1 MRASTRWLLPLL
13 AVAVLVVAW
22 QLVAA
27 GHRYVLPRPWA
38 VIQQLW
44 HFPGSYLHS
53 GRVTLVEA
61 LIGLLIGFAS
71 AVVVALIM
79 SRIPL
84 VARAVLP
91 LAVILNVTPVVAIAP
106 GLVVAF
112 GFGLGPKVI
121 VTAVICFFPTLVTTT
136 VGLRSAEPAVIEVM
150 RSLYA
155 TDTEILLRVRLPNSL
170 PYLFAAARVCL
181 PLSVIGAVVAEFVT
195 PGSTDGLG
203 TVIFLAAPNSQLD
216 RVYAAVVCLGFLGV
230 LLTSAVAALER
241 RVLSWHQSQQP
252 IP

>member
-1 MRASTRWLLPLL
+1 MRLSLRWIPPL
-13 AVAVLVVAW
+13 VALVVVIAAW
-22 QLVAA
+22 QLVAV
-27 GHRYVLPRPWA
+27 GHRYVLPRPWS
-38 VIQQLW
+38 VVQQLV
-44 HFPGSYLHS
+44 HYPGSYLHS

-61 LIGLLIGFAS
+61 LVGLLIGFTS
-71 AVVVALIM
+71 AVVLALAM
-79 SRIPL
+79 SRVP
-84 VARAVLP
+84 VVGRAVLP
-91 LAVILNVTPVVAIAP
+91 LAVLLNVTPVVAIAP

-112 GFGLGPKVI
+112 GFGITPKVI
-121 VTAVICFFPTLVTTT
+121 VTAVICFFPALVTTT

-150 RSLYA
+150 RSLDA
-155 TDTEILLRVRLPNSL
+155 SDTEILLRVRLPGSL

-216 RVYAAVVCLGFLGV
+216 RVYAAVVCLGLLGV
-230 LLTSAVAALER
+230 VLTTAVSLLER

-252 IP
+252 SL